1 MTGILYNE
9 KFPKNILILPSRPRS
24 THFRFGQNVFMKRV
38 LVSTF
43 SRFSN
48 FPLVRKIETK
58 HKRNSWVERE
68 SNKKKRK
75 LIQRQ
80 KRRNNLS
87 TIDEFTSIQIVQHI
101 IIYIH
106 IILGNYPFLP
116 LLIFK
121 HSTILHP
128 FTKSIYISNFSNHS
142 IFTTKQYII
151 SK

>member
-1 MTGILYNE
+1 MINQNCQKNLSIFCNCYNYPDTNLCFNNGILYNE
-9 KFPKNILILPSRPRS
+9 KFPKNILILPSRPRF
-24 THFRFGQNVFMKRV
+24 THFRFGQNVFMKGV

-80 KRRNNLS
+80 KRKNNLS

-106 IILGNYPFLP
+106 IILGNSLS
-116 LLIFK
+116 L
-121 HSTILHP
+121 STSPNL
-128 FTKSIYISNFSNHS
+128 
-142 IFTTKQYII
+142 
-151 SK
+151 